1 MPTFHFVTKSA
12 KAGVPVISPPC
23 ATIDEALRGAK
34 FMLGNGATSVWIADS
49 DGKLV
54 LPADQVRLR
63 SDALDL
69 HALGAAHPETL
80 SPAELRADGPMT

>member
-1 MPTFHFVTKSA
+1 MPTFHFVTQSA
-12 KAGVPVISPPC
+12 NAGVPVSSPPC

-34 FMLGNGATSVWIADS
+34 LMLGNGAVSVWIADS

-63 SDALDL
+63 LDSRDAP
-69 HALGAAHPETL
+69 LGEPRST
-80 SPAELRADGPMT
+80 PAPPLPS